1 MDQAITIRTMVF
13 GDGRYSYQAGAGIVA
28 QSKASR
34 EHDEVIAKS
43 AVLRRSMEL
52 AGEGL

>member
-1 MDQAITIRTMVF
+1 MVF
-13 GDGRYSYQAGAGIVA
+13 GDGRYNFQAGAGIVA
-28 QSKASR
+28 QSIAAR
-34 EHDEVIAKS
+34 EHDEIIAKS